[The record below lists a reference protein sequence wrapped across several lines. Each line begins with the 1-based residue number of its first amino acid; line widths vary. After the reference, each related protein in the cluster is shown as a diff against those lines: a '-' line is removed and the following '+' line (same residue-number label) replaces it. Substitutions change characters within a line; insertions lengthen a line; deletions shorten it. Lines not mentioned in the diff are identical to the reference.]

1 MPKIVTK
8 YFWTTLGCLLMA
20 VAINS
25 FAVRHHF
32 VAGGIAGFSMILYYL
47 FHWPAGITSFFFNIP
62 LFYMAYRYMSRTF
75 CIDSLIGTLIF
86 SVLLDGTVFLQQVV
100 QVNDPILCCIAAG
113 VLEGLGAAM
122 VYRSDT
128 STGGVDIIGFMAK
141 KYKNISISTT
151 NFSFN
156 VILMLVAMVF
166 LGIEPV
172 LYTMVMFFVSFKAT
186 NFFMVGFDYKKTVMI
201 ISTHPEVIAKR
212 IMKEVNRGITIL
224 HGEGGFTHNPQ
235 QILMVVVKLTQL
247 AHIYKII
254 EEEDPMAFV
263 TVQDTNDVF
272 GRGFTE
278 PDLVLEPPEEKEA
291 KSEE

>member
-1 MPKIVTK
+1 MPKIATK

-86 SVLLDGTVFLQQVV
+86 SVLLDSTVFLQQVV

-113 VLEGLGAAM
+113 VMEGLGAAM

-151 NFSFN
+151 NLAN
-156 VILMLVAMVF
+156 VI
-166 LGIEPV
+166 
-172 LYTMVMFFVSFKAT
+172 
-186 NFFMVGFDYKKTVMI
+186 
-201 ISTHPEVIAKR
+201 
-212 IMKEVNRGITIL
+212 
-224 HGEGGFTHNPQ
+224 
-235 QILMVVVKLTQL
+235 VK
-247 AHIYKII
+247 YKIKKYRLQLS
-254 EEEDPMAFV
+254 EKRRKNR
-263 TVQDTNDVF
+263 THSSC
-272 GRGFTE
+272 GFKKILYNERWTL
-278 PDLVLEPPEEKEA
+278 DLL
-291 KSEE
+291 